1 MCFLALFYMHRGFF
15 AQALRESPSD
25 PMGSKYSHSVLAAY
39 NSATSFVNL
48 IESLFNQHPGL
59 TERMW
64 FLFTHVFSCS
74 VCGSLDVFFTT
85 EPNASD
91 SWYLEKLQ

>member
-1 MCFLALFYMHRGFF
+1 MHRGYF
-15 AQALRESPSD
+15 AQAVRESPSD

-48 IESLFNQHPGL
+48 IESLFNQQPSL

-74 VCGSLDVFFTT
+74 VCGSYSLPFKG
-85 EPNASD
+85 
-91 SWYLEKLQ
+91 L